1 MEKQISSVLKNA
13 KWFVASQ
20 KSFSKRTCFIA
31 NIPLTTFKNILCLT
45 KMNSGE
51 YHENVLMKFM
61 FFYEKEGT
69 LNVNR
74 SINTSLEITYTK

>member
-1 MEKQISSVLKNA
+1 
-13 KWFVASQ
+13 
-20 KSFSKRTCFIA
+20 
-31 NIPLTTFKNILCLT
+31 
-45 KMNSGE
+45 MNSGE